1 MTSDP
6 SPRYLR
12 RRNAIVASAVQALN
26 RKGVRGMTLA
36 DVASGLGIVPTGII
50 YYFKNKEE
58 LAAACFERAIALY
71 VELIGV
77 AQGHATRRERIEA
90 FNAAYF
96 EYRRRAALGGSDV
109 IAIFNDVRALNVEPI
124 NQAYIEMFR
133 AARRL
138 FEGTGAASLSRAER
152 NARTHLLL
160 SQAFWAVVWLP
171 RFETEDYS
179 RAAARASAI
188 LTDGLAT
195 PGVTWAPVALPP
207 LVQTGGDAESGEMF
221 LKAATQLIN
230 EEGYLGASVEKIS
243 ARINVTKGAF
253 YHHNET
259 KDELVVACFERTFEV
274 MRRAIREAEAVS
286 KTGYQTLSTAAAAL
300 VDHQMS
306 GAAPL
311 LRTSAL
317 TSAPESIQPQ
327 LVAKFDRISDLF
339 ASLISDGIADGSVR
353 PVDVNIAA
361 QMITAAINA
370 AAELSYWT
378 PGTKAEQAGL
388 FYLKPLFEGL
398 LSPGD

>member
-1 MTSDP
+1 
-6 SPRYLR
+6 
-12 RRNAIVASAVQALN
+12 
-26 RKGVRGMTLA
+26 
-36 DVASGLGIVPTGII
+36 VPTGII
-50 YYFKNKEE
+50 YYFKNKEA
-58 LAAACFERAIALY
+58 LAAACFERAIALF
-71 VELIGV
+71 VELIDVGENYV
-77 AQGHATRRERIEA
+77 TSRERIEA
-90 FNAAYF
+90 FNGAYF
-96 EYRRRAALGGSDV
+96 EYRRSEALGEADE
-109 IAIFNDVRALNVEPI
+109 IATFNDVRALNVEPI
-124 NQAYIEMFR
+124 NQAYVEMFC

-138 FEGTGAASLSRAER
+138 LDGTETAGLSRAER

-160 SQAFWAVVWLP
+160 SQAFWAIVWLP
-171 RFETEDYS
+171 RFGTENYS
-179 RAAARASAI
+179 RAATRASAI

-195 PGVTWAPVALPP
+195 QGAAWAPVPLPP
-207 LVQTGGDAESGEMF
+207 LVHMGEEVDFGEMF

-230 EEGYLGASVEKIS
+230 EEGYVGASVEKIS

-259 KDELVVACFERTFEV
+259 KDELVVACFERTFTV

-300 VDHQMS
+300 IDHQMS

-327 LVAKFDRISDLF
+327 LLAKFDRISYLF
-339 ASLISDGIADGSVR
+339 ASMISDGIADGSVR

-370 AAELSYWT
+370 AAELSYWV
-378 PGTKAEQAGL
+378 PGATAEQAGIL
-388 FYLKPLFEGL
+388 YLRPMFEGL
-398 LSPGD
+398 LSPAG

>member
-1 MTSDP
+1 MTRDP
-6 SPRYLR
+6 SPRFLR
-12 RRNAIVASAVQALN
+12 RRNAIVVSAVQALN

-36 DVASGLGIVPTGII
+36 DVASSLGIVPTGII
-50 YYFKNKEE
+50 YYFKNKEA

-77 AQGHATRRERIEA
+77 GENHVTSRERIEA
-90 FNAAYF
+90 FYAAYF
-96 EYRRRAALGGSDV
+96 EYRRSEALGGANE
-109 IAIFNDVRALNVEPI
+109 IATFNDVRALNLEPI

-138 FEGTGAASLSRAER
+138 FDGPEPSGLSRAER

-160 SQAFWAVVWLP
+160 SQAFWSVVWLP

-195 PGVTWAPVALPP
+195 PGLAWAPVQLPP
-207 LVQTGGDAESGEMF
+207 LVEVGQDVDSGEMF

-259 KDELVVACFERTFEV
+259 KDELVIACFERTFDV
-274 MRRAIREAEAVS
+274 MRRAIRAAEAVS
-286 KTGYQTLSTAAAAL
+286 RSGYQTLSTAASAL
-300 VDHQMS
+300 IEHQMS

-327 LVAKFDRISDLF
+327 LLAKFDRISDLF
-339 ASLISDGIADGSVR
+339 ASMISDGIADGSVR

-370 AAELSYWT
+370 AAELTYWT
-378 PGTKAEQAGL
+378 PGASAEQASL
-388 FYLKPLFEGL
+388 FYLRPMFEGL
-398 LSPGD
+398 LSPAD